1 MSAGWYQYT
10 YDFLFSVFLACH
22 AHMSSSFRPSQSSVL
37 LDSAV
42 RRMED
47 LLSKDMAEAIVAYF
61 RDLVDKVPQQD
72 PEAFRA
78 KLDAV
83 AKLNTDD
90 IHAAAK
96 TISQAMS
103 DEPAALEQQLEDLF
117 VNRARIFSAAR
128 PDGGD
133 STEELE
139 VAVPT
144 IDVFVHRVLV
154 LAAQR
159 YRRVP
164 QLFVDQVDWAGQDQR
179 LAMASLAVREAM
191 DKLQNPRTIL
201 RQQRKA
207 AAAAAAAAATDKKSV
222 AAASVKKAPS
232 VHAASKKSAA
242 PAPAAAPSVAVSVR
256 DLGFV
261 EEEEDEPVLP
271 ECQPGG
277 VQLLPQTQAQ
287 AQQQQQ
293 PLVPAA
299 AVPRSKPAP
308 SALPAADAVSRIS
321 APVRPVKKRV

>member
-207 AAAAAAAAATDKKSV
+207 AAAAAATDKKSV
-222 AAASVKKAPS
+222 AAVSVKKAPS

-261 EEEEDEPVLP
+261 EEEEEEEPMPILP
-271 ECQPGG
+271 VAQPGG

-287 AQQQQQ
+287 AQQQ
-293 PLVPAA
+293 PPAPTAA